1 MKKLILLLVILLI
14 GFSSVTFA
22 GDVWVNGYFRRDG
35 TYVQGHWRSAPNQ
48 YRWDNYGRNS
58 GSNSYYS
65 PYNNP
70 YTRDYD
76 GDGIYNQ
83 YDMDD
88 DNDGKLDQYD
98 ND

>member
-1 MKKLILLLVILLI
+1 MKKLILFSVALVII
-14 GFSSVTFA
+14 FSSVAFA
-22 GDVWVNGYFRRDG
+22 QDVWVSGYYRSDG
-35 TYVQGHWRSAPNQ
+35 TYVSGYWRSAPNQ
-48 YRWDNYGRNS
+48 YRWDNYGKDSGRNS
-58 GSNSYYS
+58 YS
-65 PYNNP
+65 TYSNP